1 MAPTRKLL
9 PLAEAQPP
17 LFVGAALEGDRLSVG
32 LIDDLGRPLCW
43 QILAAEIDRTPE
55 AAAGQIAAAM
65 LRAIEGGPRKRAA
78 VARAGLALPGIID
91 SDAGVLVE
99 AVRLRNWQ
107 RFPIRDR
114 VGQLCGLPVTL
125 ANNAAAAAYGEAWLG
140 AGRPFRSL
148 VLWTLGSGIGS
159 GIVIGDLA
167 ANGGGVHSSDC
178 GHMVIFSADYAQ
190 QCGCGQR
197 GHLEA
202 YASATA
208 LAERAG
214 EALRAG
220 RPSSLGQRLSG
231 GQALSAELVA
241 AEAAAGDPLAG
252 ELVMDTARYLAL
264 GVVSVMHTVDPN
276 GVLLGGAM
284 TFGGPDAELG
294 RRFLGCVREEVA
306 RRAFPLLA
314 ERTAIEF
321 AALGG
326 DAAALG
332 AAGLARLASQAAV

>member
-1 MAPTRKLL
+1 MPRNR
-9 PLAEAQPP
+9 EA
-17 LFVGAALEGDRLSVG
+17 VV
-32 LIDDLGRPLCW
+32 
-43 QILAAEIDRTPE
+43 
-55 AAAGQIAAAM
+55 
-65 LRAIEGGPRKRAA
+65 
-78 VARAGLALPGIID
+78 RAGLALPGIID

-107 RFPIRDR
+107 QFPLRDR

-148 VLWTLGSGIGS
+148 VLWTLGEGIGS
-159 GIVIGDLA
+159 GILIGNLA
-167 ANGGGVHSSDC
+167 AHGGGVHSSEC
-178 GHMVIFSADYAQ
+178 GHMVIFCAEDAR

-220 RPSSLGQRLSG
+220 RASSLSQRLSG
-231 GQALSAELVA
+231 GRRSTAELVA

-264 GVVSVMHTVDPN
+264 GIVSVMHTVDPN
-276 GVLLGGAM
+276 GVLLGGEIHLAA
-284 TFGGPDAELG
+284 GLGVGPPLLG
-294 RRFLGCVREEVA
+294 LRAGKVA

-314 ERTAIEF
+314 DHTAIEF